1 MHAHTHGH
9 TPNLQHL
16 LQLSLAYSSTCRPW
30 DHPKR
35 LKWNLVTSPT
45 SGTGLVGGSEPGLA
59 AVGQDYNKP
68 QFPLVKRTEHT
79 GQGWYTA
86 ANITHRLQPIDV

>member
-1 MHAHTHGH
+1 M
-9 TPNLQHL
+9 
-16 LQLSLAYSSTCRPW
+16 
-30 DHPKR
+30 
-35 LKWNLVTSPT
+35 
-45 SGTGLVGGSEPGLA
+45 GGSEPGLA

-79 GQGWYTA
+79 EQGWYTA